1 MRSVRVAVPVP
12 GLDALT
18 YRLPDTLPTPAIGA
32 RVLVPLG
39 ARVMTGVATGSVDD
53 PAETRPASAS
63 INARGAPPP
72 RALARGLPPSRKL
85 RRTAVALAEAGRASL
100 GPQALAASTIRDV
113 VDVLDR
119 ESFLPEDVVRLALW
133 VAEYYACGAGEAL
146 ATAMPP
152 RAWIESERHAQL
164 TGAAIPAGERGVRRR
179 ILDTLNDGRPV
190 RVDRLAKL

>member
-12 GLDALT
+12 ALDALT

-53 PAETRPASAS
+53 PDETHPASAS

-72 RALARGLPPSRKL
+72 RALA
-85 RRTAVALAEAGRASL
+85 SL
-100 GPQALAASTIRDV
+100 GPQALAASAIRDV

-119 ESFLPEDVVRLALW
+119 ESFLPEDIVRLALW

-164 TGAAIPAGERGVRRR
+164 T
-179 ILDTLNDGRPV
+179 
-190 RVDRLAKL
+190 